1 LARLTDEDAEAIRHD
16 WSIWARPTQLPP
28 KLSQNGMPDWVI
40 WLYLAGR
47 GSGKTRALSEWVRE
61 RVKQGHTPIHLIAP
75 TQGDARKVNIEG
87 PSGILSVSWEL
98 DHTDKGELM
107 GIPDF
112 QPSLMKLTW
121 KNGAEL
127 YYFSA
132 EEADRLRGPQCASL
146 VCDELAAWKS
156 LEDTWDMAMFGFR
169 LGTNP
174 QCMIATTP
182 KPIAKIR
189 ELVADKGTAITRD
202 TTYANRENL
211 AKAFFKQVVS
221 KYEGTR
227 LGRQELRGEILE
239 DVEGA
244 LWRRD
249 MIRYEDDVRG
259 KPRLDM
265 SPGNRRIV
273 WSNGSYSPLLRV
285 GVGVDPQTAN
295 NENSAE
301 TGIIGFGV
309 TLDGQ
314 GFVIADRSGRKTPRE
329 WATTVVAL
337 YDELEAD
344 LIVAEKNQGGE
355 MVAHTI
361 WSVRSNLPVELVHA
375 SRAKQAR
382 AEPVAALYEKEMI
395 YHLQHFE
402 ELEDSYCVW
411 EPMTGMPSPDR
422 LDAAVWI
429 ISKLMVA
436 QGELILPVA
445 DEMIHAR

>member
-1 LARLTDEDAEAIRHD
+1 
-16 WSIWARPTQLPP
+16 
-28 KLSQNGMPDWVI
+28 MPDWVI
-40 WLYLAGR
+40 WLYCAGR
-47 GSGKTRALSEWVRE
+47 GSGKTRAGAEWVRE
-61 RVKQGHTPIHLIAP
+61 RVKEGQTPIHLIAP
-75 TQGDARKVNIEG
+75 TQADARKVMIEG
-87 PSGILSVSWEL
+87 TSGILSVSWQY
-98 DHTDKGELM
+98 DKAYSGELI
-107 GIPDF
+107 GIPTF
-112 QPSLMKLTW
+112 EPSLMRLVW
-121 KNGAEL
+121 QNGAEA

-132 EEADRLRGPQCASL
+132 EEPDRLRGPQAASL
-146 VCDELAAWKS
+146 WMDEMAAWKNM
-156 LEDTWDMAMFGFR
+156 EDTWDMAMFGFR
-169 LGTNP
+169 LGTDP
-174 QCMIATTP
+174 RCLITTTP
-182 KPIAKIR
+182 KPLPLIR
-189 ELVADKGTAITRD
+189 RLVGDKGTALTRD

-249 MIRYEDDVRG
+249 MIRYEDEVRG
-259 KPRLDM
+259 RPRLDM

-309 TLDGQ
+309 TLEGH

-329 WATTVVAL
+329 WATAAIAL

-344 LIVAEKNQGGE
+344 IIVAEKNQGGD

-361 WSVRSNLPVELVHA
+361 WSVRANVPVELVHA
-375 SRAKQAR
+375 FRAKQAR
-382 AEPVAALYEKEMI
+382 AEPVAALYEREMI
-395 YHLQHFE
+395 YHLQPFE
-402 ELEDSYCVW
+402 ALEDQMVTW
-411 EPMTGMPSPDR
+411 EPYTGMPSPDR
-422 LDAAVWI
+422 IDACVFI
-429 ISKLMVA
+429 ITKLMVA